1 MVCYAALVLWYQR
14 KLVAFLPF
22 GESCTCE
29 SVPVT
34 SNSMGSQY
42 PVTHVVL
49 KSRPIKCLSLVKF
62 PTFTYTVNFYFSLL
76 IFTSLSLM
84 KSHVI
89 SLHATCVLFL
99 IVAELPL
106 LFLPFLL
113 FLLPYK
119 TYTYNINGELQDPCD
134 MCVKLH

>member
-22 GESCTCE
+22 GESCTWK

-42 PVTHVVL
+42 PVTRSY
-49 KSRPIKCLSLVKF
+49 KYTRKCLSLVIF
-62 PTFTYTVNFYFSLL
+62 PTFTLTVNFHFSLF
-76 IFTSLSLM
+76 IFTSLSLI
-84 KSHVI
+84 KSHMI
-89 SLHATCVLFL
+89 SLHTTCVLFL
-99 IVAELPL
+99 IIVKLPL

-113 FLLPYK
+113 FLLSLK
-119 TYTYNINGELQDPCD
+119 THTYNINGELPDHSD
-134 MCVKLH
+134 MFVKLQ